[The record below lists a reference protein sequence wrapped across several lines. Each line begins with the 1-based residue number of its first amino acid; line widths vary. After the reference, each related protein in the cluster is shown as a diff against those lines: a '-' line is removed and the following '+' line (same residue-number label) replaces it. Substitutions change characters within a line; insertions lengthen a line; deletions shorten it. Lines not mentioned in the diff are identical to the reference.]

1 MTDALAQEPDCTGL
15 TDEQSTRLMVES
27 IAEYRSENQQRKFPR
42 FPTPATV
49 SGNLGVHGFEGSL
62 VLEEAPSSGDG
73 APESKKR
80 GGCADTGDRA
90 IGINIVDFSETG
102 VQLLFRS
109 VDLQRL
115 QESHLYLQL
124 LGHRIPVSLKWYEH
138 TGSTS
143 RGGFSFDSD
152 IDSNQYLARLISILN
167 TELVDFALNAYED
180 CPRISSE
187 QFGVFIYLSIYY
199 GLRLRLMEAI
209 ATINTSQLFNM
220 IDCSPTGES
229 PPRAPIFPY
238 SGTYNIDQV
247 LKYRSDSQVKK
258 RLYTHIRPFY
268 EFGCGIVGMNNNILF
283 IKDDVWTTILNS
295 IFVTEDDCTCS
306 STILPSLSFL
316 YQSFLHLK
324 KLLPGPFAEEEF
336 DNQFRYY
343 SGIILQIDWL
353 REPV

>member
-1 MTDALAQEPDCTGL
+1 MTDALAKEPDCKGL
-15 TDEQSTRLMVES
+15 TDEQSSRLMVES

-42 FPTPATV
+42 FPTPAIV
-49 SGNLGVHGFEGSL
+49 SGKLGIHGFEGSL
-62 VLEEAPSSGDG
+62 VLEEASASG
-73 APESKKR
+73 AA
-80 GGCADTGDRA
+80 ADAADRVL
-90 IGINIVDFSETG
+90 GINIVDFSETG
-102 VQLLFRS
+102 VQLQFRS
-109 VDLQRL
+109 VDLVLL
-115 QESHLYLQL
+115 QESHLYLHL
-124 LGHRIPVSLKWYEH
+124 LGHRIPVSLKWYEQ

-167 TELVDFALNAYED
+167 TELVDFTVNAYEEY
-180 CPRISSE
+180 PRISNE

-209 ATINTSQLFNM
+209 ATVNESQLFN
-220 IDCSPTGES
+220 ITNSLSTDKSPLQAS
-229 PPRAPIFPY
+229 LFPY
-238 SGTYNIDQV
+238 SSTYNVDQV

-258 RLYTHIRPFY
+258 KLYTYIKPFY
-268 EFGCGIVGMNNNILF
+268 QFGCGITGMSNNILF
-283 IKDDVWTTILNS
+283 IKEDVWTTILNS
-295 IFVTEDDCTCS
+295 IFIAEEDCTCS

-324 KLLPGPFAEEEF
+324 KLLPGPFEEEEF

-343 SGIILQIDWL
+343 SDIILHIDWL